1 MSDFATFIS
10 QAPPVSRVFAGL
22 TFLLSFSS
30 YILKLGVVHP
40 YYLTWYAPM
49 VFNTTRPEIW
59 RIATS
64 FMITRP
70 GMSIILT
77 PFFLYKYC
85 SDCETTKFLRSGD
98 LLAFVLFCGFVILL
112 LNTFILQGMLL
123 CGAMTMA
130 LAYYWTA
137 LENKNNSVNFFI
149 VRFPVKYLPW
159 VMIFVTLVAED
170 VNSALVEGTGIIAAH
185 LYLFLTNIWPRVAG
199 GRHVIYTPQW
209 IHGLF
214 EERSDPATRG
224 IRAGVPPSVAATGPA
239 GGAGATGR
247 SMFAPSGTWTH
258 RGQGHRLGS

>member
-1 MSDFATFIS
+1 MSDLATFIG
-10 QAPPVSRVFAGL
+10 QAPPVSRIYAGL
-22 TFLLSFSS
+22 TFLLSFSAHV
-30 YILKLGVVHP
+30 LRLQVVHP

-59 RIATS
+59 RIVTS
-64 FMITRP
+64 FMISGP
-70 GMSIILT
+70 KMAVILT

-85 SDCETTKFLRSGD
+85 SDCETTKFHRSGD
-98 LLAFVLFCGFVILL
+98 LLVFIIFCGFIILL

-123 CGAMTMA
+123 CGAMTLA

-137 LENKNNSVNFFI
+137 LENKNNSVHFFI

-159 VMIFVTLVAED
+159 VMIFVTLVTD
-170 VNSALVEGTGIIAAH
+170 GLDPALVEGTGIIAAH

-214 EERSDPATRG
+214 EERGDPAARG
-224 IRAGVPPSVAATGPA
+224 IRAGVPPSVAAD
-239 GGAGATGR
+239 ATGR
-247 SMFAPSGTWTH
+247 RMFTASGTWTH